1 MLRQLLLGG
10 GNSVREQVEAAH
22 RDQPRTQLP
31 AAGTA
36 PGAPCGAFPPDARD
50 KGSEGFGLLVAK
62 QADLDVAAKSAE
74 LARGGEPRS
83 VGACESVP
91 GAREAGEAG
100 AAAVAVGSEHRADPA
115 RLLVGVA
122 AGDDLVVVDAAEHR
136 EPRSARQDVH
146 GGAEALGGVA
156 GLASHGTR
164 DSAPRRDRGAARRL
178 GNADCIGG

>member
-1 MLRQLLLGG
+1 MFRQLLLGG

-31 AAGTA
+31 AADAA
-36 PGAPCGAFPPDARD
+36 PDAPCGAVAPDARG

-62 QADLDVAAKSAE
+62 QADLDVAAKSVE

-83 VGACESVP
+83 VGAGESVP
-91 GAREAGEAG
+91 GPREAGETG

-115 RLLVGVA
+115 EPLVGVA
-122 AGDDLVVVDAAEHR
+122 ADDDLVVVDAAEHR
-136 EPRSARQDVH
+136 EPGSAREHVH
-146 GGAEALGGVA
+146 CGAEALRWVA

-164 DSAPRRDRGAARRL
+164 DSVPRRDRRAASRR
-178 GNADCIGG
+178 GNADCTGG